1 MDGGKGKGKG
11 ENSQEERG
19 IKATRSGM
27 APECVRFFLF
37 LAARVLLA
45 QVSFVRVDTLAV
57 VRLRARDIKSHMWAE
72 P

>member
-1 MDGGKGKGKG
+1 MV
-11 ENSQEERG
+11 
-19 IKATRSGM
+19 
-27 APECVRFFLF
+27 PECVRFLHF

-57 VRLRARDIKSHMWAE
+57 VRLRTRDIKSRMWAE

>member
-1 MDGGKGKGKG
+1 MVP
-11 ENSQEERG
+11 ER
-19 IKATRSGM
+19 
-27 APECVRFFLF
+27 VRFFLF